1 MTTIS
6 KRDAMQLVADIRNAK
21 ISGHAI
27 SVRIG
32 GNDHSAMAGFIGGLE
47 SVLRHFLDRHGCS
60 EAAAALEGAMND
72 KPTDAQIAAR
82 NAEVAAFGRKTAGS
96 AS

>member
-6 KRDAMQLVADIRNAK
+6 KRDAMKLVASIRNANV
-21 ISGHAI
+21 SGHAFT
-27 SVRIG
+27 SRSG
-32 GNDHSAMAGFIGGLE
+32 EGYAYYFLGGLE
-47 SVLRHFLDRHGCS
+47 CALRLFLEQHGCK
-60 EAAAALEGAMND
+60 EAASALKGAMND
-72 KPTDAQIAAR
+72 APTDAEIAAR